1 MRIIV
6 IEEHSRNTTDEYSSS
21 DTEEHSVGS
30 QIEDNIRKIKNTTKV
45 QKLC

>member
-6 IEEHSRNTTDEYSSS
+6 IEEHSRNTTDEYSFS

-30 QIEDNIRKIKNTTKV
+30 QIEDNI
-45 QKLC
+45 